1 MSTHHSG
8 NPKDHPQAPR
18 LRVLLGEVTAM
29 GPGKAMLLEAIRDKG
44 SISAAARSVGMSY
57 RRAWDLVETMNQS
70 FREPVVAT
78 AKGGSGGGGAQVTEF
93 GETVLARYRDMERQ
107 ACEAL
112 RDELHAFADFLA
124 DDPKP

>member
-1 MSTHHSG
+1 MSTHHSDDH
-8 NPKDHPQAPR
+8 KDPTQAPR

-29 GPGKAMLLEAIRDKG
+29 GPGKAMLMEAIRDQG
-44 SISAAARSVGMSY
+44 SISAAARHVGMSY

-70 FREPVVAT
+70 FREPVIAT
-78 AKGGSGGGGAQVTEF
+78 AKGGSGGGGAQITDF
-93 GETVLARYRDMERQ
+93 GETVLTRYRDMERK

-124 DDPKP
+124 DDHKP

>member
-1 MSTHHSG
+1 MSTQHSDEH
-8 NPKDHPQAPR
+8 KDPTQAPR

-29 GPGKAMLLEAIRDKG
+29 GPGKAMLLDAIRDKG

-70 FREPVVAT
+70 FREPVITT
-78 AKGGSGGGGAQVTEF
+78 AKGGSGGGGAQITEF
-93 GETVLARYRDMERQ
+93 GETVLARYRDMERK

-124 DDPKP
+124 EDHKP

>member
-1 MSTHHSG
+1 MTTSRSDARST
-8 NPKDHPQAPR
+8 DPQAPR

-44 SISAAARSVGMSY
+44 SISGAARSVGMSY

-70 FREPVVAT
+70 FREPMVAT
-78 AKGGSGGGGAQVTEF
+78 AKGGSGGGGAQVTAF

>member
-1 MSTHHSG
+1 MSTHHS
-8 NPKDHPQAPR
+8 NHHKDLPQAPR

-29 GPGKAMLLEAIRDKG
+29 GPGKAMVLEAIRDKG
-44 SISAAARSVGMSY
+44 SISAAARGVGMSY

-78 AKGGSGGGGAQVTEF
+78 AKGGSGGGGAHLTAF
-93 GETVLARYRDMERQ
+93 GETVLARYRDMERK

-124 DDPKP
+124 DDYEP

>member
-1 MSTHHSG
+1 MSSHHSDDH
-8 NPKDHPQAPR
+8 KDQPQAPR

-70 FREPVVAT
+70 FREPVITT

-93 GETVLARYRDMERQ
+93 GGTVLARYRDMERK

-124 DDPKP
+124 DGQ